1 MPSDVLLLFDFY
13 LRKKAKQWKPNHNG
27 LKKLVFKTNS
37 VL

>member
-1 MPSDVLLLFDFY
+1 MPSDVSPLFNFS
-13 LRKKAKQWKPNHNG
+13 LRKKAKQWKPDHNG